1 MIQIITY
8 DISKYKKYPDE
19 KYKISKLGE
28 IQALDDFEICVID
41 LSDKDL
47 WRCNES
53 HPNTINNRND
63 LLTIKEAIINCNTAR
78 VLIILPQN
86 EEFYYDREYEYKS
99 GIGQYKLA
107 KSIQLK
113 DNKENLVK
121 IISNNLLNVEEV
133 KLLFEKTKTIIEDN
147 SVEAD
152 FNLTDYQEKFEA
164 ITFSKNSNKVTTI
177 RKDKIFLTTLDILKD
192 NDILES
198 FIKSYCKEKD
208 KKEEMPE
215 WIQTIMFYN
224 DEQLEKDKKSNNEK
238 IQKLKDKNK
247 KLEEQ
252 LKKNLEYKSILYTN
266 GDELVKVVLEMLDEM
281 LEYDSS
287 EFVDEKREDFL
298 IKKEDITFVGEI
310 KGLSSAVK
318 NENVSQLDVHVQ
330 SYLDELQEEG
340 TEEKVKGLLIINHQR
355 NKPIEERQEV
365 HEHQRKLA
373 TRNGSLIIET
383 QTLLK
388 MFEKYKQGNMT
399 KEECKKLFEDK
410 IGLLEIKNI

>member
-8 DISKYKKYPDE
+8 DVRKYREYSDKV
-19 KYKISKLGE
+19 YKISSLWE
-28 IQALDDFEICVID
+28 IQALDDFDICIID
-41 LSDKDL
+41 LNNENL
-47 WRCNES
+47 WKNEGTDTKS
-53 HPNTINNRND
+53 INNEND
-63 LLTIKEAIINCNTAR
+63 LRTIKSAIINSQKANI
-78 VLIILPQN
+78 LIAFPQN
-86 EEFYYDREYEYKS
+86 KNFEYYYTYVSNGKAYTKS
-99 GIGQYKLA
+99 SK
-107 KSIQLK
+107 LK
-113 DNKENLVK
+113 DIQINIKEILN
-121 IISNNLLNVEEV
+121 NNLIDLIGCITSY
-133 KLLFEKTKTIIEDN
+133 EKTVTNIANQNIN
-147 SVEAD
+147 AD
-152 FNLTDYQEKFEA
+152 FNFCNIERSEFEP
-164 ITFSKNSNKVTTI
+164 ITFSKNSNKITTI
-177 RKDKIFLTTLDILKD
+177 KKDNIVITTLDILEKEVYLKAFIKEYCIKKD
-192 NDILES
+192 KHENIPDWINDIK
-198 FIKSYCKEKD
+198 F
-208 KKEEMPE
+208 
-215 WIQTIMFYN
+215 FN
-224 DEQLEKDKKSNNEK
+224 DEQLEGDKNINNEK
-238 IQKLKDKNK
+238 IQELKDKNI

-266 GDELVKVVLEMLDEM
+266 GEELVKVVLEMLDEM

-298 IKKEDITFVGEI
+298 MRKEDITFVGEI

-355 NKPIEERQEV
+355 NKPIGERQEV

-388 MFEKYKQGNMT
+388 MFEEYKQGNMT
-399 KEECKKLFEDK
+399 KEGCKKLFEAN